1 MRRGGGGGG
10 KGERRRGRGERY
22 FKRREVGTLKSYPST
37 EFLPVSK
44 PSETLGTL
52 AS

>member
-1 MRRGGGGGG
+1 MGEKRERERGVEEEEEEGGGG
-10 KGERRRGRGERY
+10 
-22 FKRREVGTLKSYPST
+22 REKSYPST

-44 PSETLGTL
+44 TSETLGTL